1 MNLNILPAAVTTA
14 KTTASAATGTTS
26 SATSATDLSTIG
38 ESTTASATTPANSDF
53 ASQLEAQLGAKL
65 DPKLTSTLAK
75 LGQQITAKGETVD
88 KATLTQAVEVGE
100 KDGSLMLD
108 DSDLSK
114 MIAAIQILPNGSLK
128 GADAAAVKNTA
139 LSDKDKDSK
148 TDDTSALPIQALF
161 AQLAA
166 QQQPAQQIQTA
177 SAVATQTTSDDATGS
192 DKKSAL
198 LAGLTASSLL
208 TGDDKTAAV
217 TDTDPKAAAAASG
230 NTAANSAQHAA
241 SKAAATDTP
250 DFSSALASMSAA
262 TGNAAAL
269 QQTDSRT
276 LDNSTQALSQLN
288 TAAVAVSSAPVS
300 TTPTTTSAVTAPSTP
315 LLNAQLGTPEWQQQ
329 LGQQVLMFNRQGQ
342 QTAQL
347 RLHPEDLG
355 SIQISMKIEN
365 NQAQLHFVS
374 GHSGVRSAIEA
385 AMPELKT
392 ALADNGI
399 SLGQSSVGSDSS
411 QWQQAQQ
418 QSGQSGSQQGSAASW
433 AAFNSGNNVS
443 ASDALPVPAS
453 LASRVSGNNSVDIFA

>member
-14 KTTASAATGTTS
+14 KTTASAATGSASVSTS
-26 SATSATDLSTIG
+26 PATDVSAITEPGATS
-38 ESTTASATTPANSDF
+38 PADF
-53 ASQLEAQLGAKL
+53 ASQLEAQLGEKV
-65 DPKLTSTLAK
+65 DPKITSTLAK
-75 LGQQITAKGETVD
+75 LGQQISAKGVVVD
-88 KATLTQAVEVGE
+88 KTTLTQAVTSGE
-100 KDGSLMLD
+100 EDGSLMLD
-108 DSDLSK
+108 ESDLSK
-114 MIAAIQILPNGSLK
+114 MIAAIQILPTGNLK
-128 GADAAAVKNTA
+128 GTGSVPVKDAA
-139 LSDKDKDSK
+139 LSDKDKDS
-148 TDDTSALPIQALF
+148 TDAGADLSVQSLL

-177 SAVATQTTSDDATGS
+177 TTVATQTVSSEPTTT
-192 DKKSAL
+192 DKQSSL

-208 TGDDKTAAV
+208 TADGKTAAV

-230 NTAANSAQHAA
+230 NTASGSAQHAA
-241 SKAAATDTP
+241 SSKAATSNTP

-262 TGNAAAL
+262 AGNAAAL
-269 QQTDSRT
+269 QQNDSRAA
-276 LDNSTQALSQLN
+276 DNGTQALNQLN

-300 TTPTTTSAVTAPSTP
+300 STPTMTSAVTAPTTP

-329 LGQQVLMFNRQGQ
+329 LGQQVMMFNRQGQ
-342 QTAQL
+342 QTAEL
-347 RLHPEDLG
+347 RLHPADLG

-418 QSGQSGSQQGSAASW
+418 QSQSGSQQGNAASW
-433 AAFNSGNNVS
+433 AAFSSGSTPS
-443 ASDALPVPAS
+443 ASGALPVPAS